1 MPQLADHAQRMPRS
15 GIREVMDLAWSLPG
29 PVIGLHVGEPSFA
42 TPEHVLD
49 GARRA
54 LDRAETRYVPNAG
67 IPALRE
73 AIAGKV
79 AARNGL
85 RARPEQVVVS
95 AGRHAG
101 AATPRSLATTS
112 AGSEVLRPR
121 PRMAELRD
129 GGPAAAGTPRRL
141 PAAPGER
148 LPPGPRGAGGRS

>member
-1 MPQLADHAQRMPRS
+1 MAQLAVHAQQMPRS
-15 GIREVMDLAWSLPG
+15 GIREVMDLAWSLPD

-85 RARPEQVVVS
+85 RAGPEQVVVS
-95 AGRHAG
+95 ALYTAFSGEACLN
-101 AATPRSLATTS
+101 TDLLV
-112 AGSEVLRPR
+112 SEVHQTRPLSVTR
-121 PRMAELRD
+121 AEYIQALRD
-129 GGPAAAGTPRRL
+129 WAAERTVPAQ
-141 PAAPGER
+141 
-148 LPPGPRGAGGRS
+148 